1 MFVALTLLACF
12 CAAPCADAHEWWLTL
27 SDYAPHYG
35 EPLEVRAYSGV
46 GFRGELKRWNPDRCL
61 EFSWQTY
68 RRFTLAPLARLDDS
82 VWAKPTFFD
91 RDGAWVQYQSNDAN
105 ITLPAAEFDAY
116 LADAG
121 LYEPLAA
128 RRRLHAPVAGRELY
142 RRCAKAWITGKSIER
157 ASRPVGQP
165 LELVPQ
171 TIPGDG
177 AQLRVRVLW
186 QGKPLAG
193 AIVKSWRQPLTAE
206 GRSRGP
212 AERDSVARV
221 ETQRTDPLGRAA
233 FDVRQTGEWLL
244 SVVHMVPSADTSA
257 ADWQST
263 WASMTFARR
272 DSSATTPH

>member
-1 MFVALTLLACF
+1 MADTLKGI
-12 CAAPCADAHEWWLTL
+12 PDAETFGLGGPTP
-27 SDYAPHYG
+27 AG
-35 EPLEVRAYSGV
+35 
-46 GFRGELKRWNPDRCL
+46 
-61 EFSWQTY
+61 
-68 RRFTLAPLARLDDS
+68 ARLIRQ
-82 VWAKPTFFD
+82 ARGFD
-91 RDGAWVQYQSNDAN
+91 
-105 ITLPAAEFDAY
+105 
-116 LADAG
+116 
-121 LYEPLAA
+121 
-128 RRRLHAPVAGRELY
+128 
-142 RRCAKAWITGKSIER
+142 
-157 ASRPVGQP
+157 
-165 LELVPQ
+165 
-171 TIPGDG
+171 
-177 AQLRVRVLW
+177 RVRVLW